1 MLHGMNRTRGHLIG
15 PRRTALSL
23 AIASALALPAALHA
37 QEAAPAA
44 PPAEEEVETIVVTG
58 FRQAL
63 ESAIEFKREAPAI
76 VQSVSAEDIGKLP
89 ESSIAESLA
98 RLPGVT
104 GQRVNGRTS
113 AISIRGFGQDFV
125 AATMNGRELLG
136 MGDNRGVE
144 FDLYPA
150 EIVARATVY
159 KSPTATLLTQ
169 GVAGTVDLQTIRPLE
184 ARSTIALNG
193 TYEMND
199 LSALNPDMDDTGYR
213 AAGTYVDQFLG
224 DTLGVALT
232 VATMESP
239 SQEEWWQAWGYPQ
252 TPAGDYILGGHKSY
266 VRSATLNRDSFSGV
280 LQWKPS
286 DSLEVTVDGLY
297 IDYLDEQVKRG
308 LETPGAIWGTPDY
321 RVDSVVDG
329 LVTEGA
335 LLNNYV
341 QIRND
346 SAEQDATL
354 TSGGINVKYQLSDT
368 MSVTFDGAYSEID
381 KKISDLEI
389 YSGFGRGEAA
399 AGIPS
404 DNITFRM
411 TNHGAILGYTLP
423 YDDYNL
429 VKLAGAKN
437 WGFDNPHCPGPD
449 CTDDQ
454 DGFINYADFEE
465 TLTSLRLQANK
476 ELDGRITGVTFGVN
490 YSDREKSKVNTG
502 LFLTDPA
509 YPANSP
515 IPESVRRGTVALDFL
530 GGQRMVAIDGRGLY
544 NSGHYLTYNEGDYKA
559 NRAADTW
566 DITEKVTTGYLQI
579 DFASDEDFDSPF
591 RGNVGLQYVYSD
603 QNAQGFGAQGGP
615 TGVIAVP
622 VEDGRTYGDLL
633 PSLNLMF
640 DVTDDQQVRF
650 SASRV
655 MTRSRLDKLK
665 PGASI
670 VFNPGNNIPTA
681 DIDRSPWSANS
692 GNPQLEPIK
701 TDQVDLSYEWY
712 FAPDGYVTV
721 GMFNKHLVSWQT
733 TGKLPMDFTPF
744 YYPELGT
751 VYTFD
756 GFSEQTIESGGGNIF
771 GTELQFA
778 LPFNVMADFL
788 DGFGILGYYTHLN
801 NNVKIDGQQ
810 ADIIG
815 LSDESYGVTAYF
827 EKMGFEARVSG
838 NYRSD
843 YTAEVRGGNNGLQ
856 NTSVLAT
863 ELWDAQIGYDFGRG
877 GFSGA
882 LGGLAVFLSG
892 TNLTNEPYVQ
902 FEHND
907 ERQITRYSNYG
918 RNYQL
923 GLRYKF

>member
-1 MLHGMNRTRGHLIG
+1 MLHGTNRTRGHLIG

-37 QEAAPAA
+37 QEAASP
-44 PPAEEEVETIVVTG
+44 PPAEEEIETIVVTG

-169 GVAGTVDLQTIRPLE
+169 GVAGTVDLETIRPLD
-184 ARSTIALNG
+184 APSTIALNG
-193 TYEMND
+193 SYEMND
-199 LSALNPDMDDTGYR
+199 LDSLNPDMDDTGYR
-213 AAGTYVDQFLG
+213 AAGTYVDRFFG
-224 DTLGVALT
+224 DTLGLALT

-252 TPAGDYILGGHKSY
+252 TPAGDRILGGHKSY
-266 VRSATLNRDSFSGV
+266 VRSATLNRDSLSGV
-280 LQWKPS
+280 LQWQPS

-308 LETPGAIWGTPDY
+308 LETPGAIWGTPAY
-321 RVDSVVDG
+321 RVDSVSNG

-335 LLNNYV
+335 FLDTYV

-346 SAEQDATL
+346 SAEQEAEL
-354 TSGGINVKYQLSDT
+354 MSGGINVKYQVSDT
-368 MSVTFDGAYSEID
+368 LSVSFDGAYSEID

-404 DNITFRM
+404 DDVTFRM
-411 TNHGAILGYTLP
+411 TNRGATLGYSLP
-423 YDDYNL
+423 YDDYDL

-437 WGFDNPHCPGPD
+437 WGFDNPHCPGSD

-465 TLTSLRLQANK
+465 TLSTLRLQADK
-476 ELDGRITGVTFGVN
+476 ELDGLITGVTFGVN
-490 YSDREKSKVNTG
+490 YTDREKSKVNTG

-515 IPESVRRGTVALDFL
+515 IPEDVRRGTVALDFL
-530 GGQRMVAIDGRGLY
+530 GGQRMVAIDGRALY
-544 NSGHYLTYNEGDYKA
+544 NSGHYLTYNEGEFKA

-566 DITEKVTTGYLQI
+566 DIQEKVTTGYLQI
-579 DFASDEDFDSPF
+579 DFASDGDFDSPF

-603 QNAQGFGAQGGP
+603 QTADGFGAQGSA

-622 VEDGRTYGDLL
+622 VSDGRTYSDLL
-633 PSLNLMF
+633 PSVNLMF
-640 DVTDDQQVRF
+640 DVTDEQQIRF
-650 SASRV
+650 SAARV

-681 DIDRSPWSANS
+681 DIERSPWSATA

-701 TDQVDLSYEWY
+701 TDQIDLSYEWY
-712 FAPDGYVTV
+712 FAPEGYLSV

-733 TGKLPMDFTPF
+733 TGRLPEDFTPF

-756 GFSEQTIESGGGNIF
+756 GYSEQTIESGGGDIF

-778 LPFNVMADFL
+778 LPFNLLTEFL
-788 DGFGILGYYTHLN
+788 DGFGILGYYTHLDN
-801 NNVKIDGQQ
+801 DVRVAGQQ
-810 ADIIG
+810 ANIIG
-815 LSDESYGVTAYF
+815 LSDESYGVTVYF

-856 NTSVLAT
+856 NTSVLET

-882 LGGLAVFLSG
+882 LGGLSVFLSG

-902 FEHND
+902 FENND

>member
-1 MLHGMNRTRGHLIG
+1 MHGNTRTRGFVIG

-37 QEAAPAA
+37 QETPPAPAA
-44 PPAEEEVETIVVTG
+44 EEEIETIVVTG

-63 ESAIEFKREAPAI
+63 ESAIEVKREAPA
-76 VQSVSAEDIGKLP
+76 VVEALSAEDIGKLP

-150 EIVARATVY
+150 EIVAGATVF

-169 GVAGTVDLQTIRPLE
+169 GVAGTVDLQTIRPLS
-184 ARSTIALNG
+184 APATIAING
-193 TYEMND
+193 SYEQND

-213 AAGTYVDQFLG
+213 AAGTFVDQFFG

-266 VRSATLNRDSFSGV
+266 VRSAMLNRDSYSGV
-280 LQWKPS
+280 IEWQATDALK
-286 DSLEVTVDGLY
+286 VTVDGLY

-308 LETPGAIWGTPDY
+308 LETPGAIWGSAGY
-321 RVDSVVDG
+321 RVDAVSDG

-335 LLNNYV
+335 FLDNYV

-354 TSGGINVKYQLSDT
+354 ESGGINVQYEISDSLSID
-368 MSVTFDGAYSEID
+368 FDGAYSKVE
-381 KKISDLEI
+381 KRISDLEI

-404 DNITFRM
+404 DDVLFRM
-411 TNHGAILGYTLP
+411 TNRGAVLDYSLP

-437 WGFDNPHCPGPD
+437 WGFDNPHCPGAN
-449 CTDDQ
+449 CQDDQ

-465 TLTSLRLQANK
+465 TLTALRLQANK
-476 ELDGRITGVTFGVN
+476 ELDGKITGVTFGVN
-490 YSDREKSKVNTG
+490 YTDREKSKVNTG
-502 LFLTDPA
+502 LFLTVPS
-509 YPANSP
+509 YPGNPS
-515 IPESVRRGTVALDFL
+515 IPEEFRNGTVALDFL
-530 GGQRMVAIDGRGLY
+530 GGQRMVAIDGRSLY
-544 NSGHYLTYNEGDYKA
+544 ESGYYLTYNEGDFKA

-566 DITEKVTTGYLQI
+566 DIQEKVTTGYVQL
-579 DFASDEDFDSPF
+579 DFANEDFETPIK
-591 RGNVGLQYVYSD
+591 GNVGLQYVYSD
-603 QNAQGFGAQGGP
+603 QNAKGFGAQGSP

-633 PSLNLMF
+633 PSLNLQF
-640 DVTDDQQVRF
+640 GITDNQNVRF
-650 SASRV
+650 SAARV

-681 DIDRSPWSANS
+681 NLERSPWSANS

-712 FAPDGYVTV
+712 FAPDGYLQF

-733 TGKLPMDFTPF
+733 TGKLPTDFTPY
-744 YYPELGT
+744 YYPELGN

-756 GFSEQTIESGGGNIF
+756 GYSEQTIESGGGDIF

-778 LPFNVMADFL
+778 LPLNVLTSYL
-788 DGFGILGYYTHLN
+788 DGFGLIGYYTHLEN
-801 NNVKIDGQQ
+801 SVKVDGNE

-827 EKMGFEARVSG
+827 EKWGFQARVSG

-843 YTAEVRGGNNGLQ
+843 YTAEVRGGNNGLS

-863 ELWDAQIGYDFGRG
+863 ELWDAQVSYDFGQA
-877 GFSGA
+877 GFEGP
-882 LGGLAVFLSG
+882 LEGLSVFLSG

-907 ERQITRYSNYG
+907 RRQITRYSNYG
-918 RNYQL
+918 RNYQV

>member
-1 MLHGMNRTRGHLIG
+1 MHGNLRTRGFVIG

-23 AIASALALPAALHA
+23 AIASALALPGALHA
-37 QEAAPAA
+37 QEAPPAPG
-44 PPAEEEVETIVVTG
+44 AEEEIETIVVTG
-58 FRQAL
+58 FRQAI
-63 ESAIEFKREAPAI
+63 ESAIEVKREAPA
-76 VQSVSAEDIGKLP
+76 VVEALSAEDIGRLP

-150 EIVARATVY
+150 EIVAGATVY

-169 GVAGTVDLQTIRPLE
+169 GVAGTVDLQTIRPLSSPE
-184 ARSTIALNG
+184 LIAING
-193 TYEMND
+193 TYEQND
-199 LSALNPDMDDTGYR
+199 LESLNPDMDDQGYR
-213 AAGTYVDQFLG
+213 ASGTYVDQFLG

-252 TPAGDYILGGHKSY
+252 TPAGDRILGGHKSY
-266 VRSATLNRDSFSGV
+266 VRSAKLNRDSYSGV
-280 LQWKPS
+280 IEWQPS
-286 DSLEVTVDGLY
+286 DSLHVTVDGLY

-308 LETPGAIWGTPDY
+308 LETPGAIWGSAGY
-321 RVDSVVDG
+321 RVDAVDDG

-335 LLNNYV
+335 FLDDYV

-346 SAEQDATL
+346 SAEQDAEL
-354 TSGGINVKYQLSDT
+354 KSGGINVKFDVSDT
-368 MSVTFDGAYSEID
+368 LSVTFDGAYSEID
-381 KKISDLEI
+381 KRISDLEI

-404 DNITFRM
+404 DDVTFRM
-411 TNHGAILGYTLP
+411 TNRGAILDYSLP

-465 TLTSLRLQANK
+465 TLTALRLQADK
-476 ELDGRITGVTFGVN
+476 ELEGVFNNVSFGVN
-490 YSDREKSKVNTG
+490 YTDREKSKVNTG
-502 LFLTDPA
+502 LFLTSPA
-509 YPANSP
+509 YPGNAP
-515 IPESVRRGTVALDFL
+515 IPEEVRRGTVALDFI
-530 GGQRMVAIDGRGLY
+530 GGQRMVAIDGRRLY
-544 NSGHYLTYNEGDYKA
+544 DSGYYLTYDEGDFKA

-566 DITEKVTTGYLQI
+566 NITEEVTTGFVQL
-579 DFASDEDFDSPF
+579 DFNNEDFETPF
-591 RGNVGLQYVYSD
+591 KGNIGLQYVYTD
-603 QNAQGFGAQGGP
+603 QNAEGFGAQGSP

-633 PSLNLMF
+633 PSLNLQFM
-640 DVTDDQQVRF
+640 VTDDQSVRF
-650 SASRV
+650 SAARV
-655 MTRSRLDKLK
+655 MSRSRLDKLK

-681 DIDRSPWSANS
+681 DLERSPWSAS
-692 GNPQLEPIK
+692 AGNPQLEPIK
-701 TDQVDLSYEWY
+701 TDQIDLSYEWY
-712 FAPDGYVTV
+712 FAPDGYVQV

-733 TGKLPMDFTPF
+733 TGKLATDFTPF

-756 GFSEQTIESGGGNIF
+756 GYSEQTIESGGGDIF
-771 GTELQFA
+771 GTEIQFA
-778 LPFNVMADFL
+778 LPLNVLTQYL
-788 DGFGILGYYTHLN
+788 DGFGVLGYYTHLEN
-801 NNVKIDGQQ
+801 SVKVNGVQ

-827 EKMGFEARVSG
+827 EKWGFQARVSG

-843 YTAEVRGGNNGLQ
+843 YTAEVRGGNNSLS

-863 ELWDAQIGYDFGRG
+863 ELWDAQVSYDFGQA
-877 GFSGA
+877 GFEGP
-882 LGGLAVFLSG
+882 LEGLSVFLSG

-902 FEHND
+902 FENND

>member
-1 MLHGMNRTRGHLIG
+1 MLHGINRTRGQLIG

-37 QEAAPAA
+37 QEAAPPA
-44 PPAEEEVETIVVTG
+44 PPAEEEIETIVVTG

-169 GVAGTVDLQTIRPLE
+169 GVAGTVDLQTIRPLD
-184 ARSTIALNG
+184 APSTIALNG

-213 AAGTYVDQFLG
+213 AAGTYVDQFFG

-252 TPAGDYILGGHKSY
+252 TPAGDRILGGHKSY
-266 VRSATLNRDSFSGV
+266 VRSAMLNRDSFSGV
-280 LQWKPS
+280 LQWQPS

-308 LETPGAIWGTPDY
+308 LETPGAIWGAPAY
-321 RVDSVVDG
+321 RVDSVSNG

-335 LLNNYV
+335 FLDTYV

-346 SAEQDATL
+346 SAEQEAEL
-354 TSGGINVKYQLSDT
+354 KSGGINVKYQLSDT
-368 MSVTFDGAYSEID
+368 LSVTFDGAYSEID

-404 DNITFRM
+404 DDVTFRM
-411 TNHGAILGYTLP
+411 TNRGAILGYTLP

-465 TLTSLRLQANK
+465 TLSTLRLQANK
-476 ELDGRITGVTFGVN
+476 ELDGRVTGVTFGVN
-490 YSDREKSKVNTG
+490 YTDREKSKVNTG

-515 IPESVRRGTVALDFL
+515 IPENVRRGTVALDFL
-530 GGQRMVAIDGRGLY
+530 GGQRMVAIDGRALY
-544 NSGHYLTYNEGDYKA
+544 NSGHYLTYNEGDFKA

-566 DITEKVTTGYLQI
+566 DIQEKVTTGYLQI
-579 DFASDEDFDSPF
+579 DFASDGDFDSPF

-603 QNAQGFGAQGGP
+603 QTADGFGAQGSP
-615 TGVIAVP
+615 TGVVAVP
-622 VEDGRTYGDLL
+622 VSDGRTYSDLL
-633 PSLNLMF
+633 PSVNLMF
-640 DVTDDQQVRF
+640 DVTDDQQIRF

-681 DIDRSPWSANS
+681 DIERSPWSANA

-712 FAPDGYVTV
+712 FAPDGYLSV

-733 TGKLPMDFTPF
+733 TGKLPEDFTQF

-756 GFSEQTIESGGGNIF
+756 GYSEQTIESGGGNIF

-778 LPFNVMADFL
+778 LPLNVVADFL
-788 DGFGILGYYTHLN
+788 DGFGILGYYTHLD
-801 NNVKIDGQQ
+801 NNVKVENQQ

-815 LSDESYGVTAYF
+815 LSDESYGITAYF

-902 FEHND
+902 FENKD